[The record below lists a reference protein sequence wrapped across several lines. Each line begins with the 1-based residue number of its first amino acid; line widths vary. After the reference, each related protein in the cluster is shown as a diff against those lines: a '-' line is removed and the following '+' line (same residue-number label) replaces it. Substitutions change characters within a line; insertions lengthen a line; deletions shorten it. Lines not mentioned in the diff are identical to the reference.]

1 MKVFAKSFCV
11 AAFMAAAPPAFAA
24 GEELVWGDTLP
35 KGLDPHVVYDVPMQ
49 VFMLNTYDG
58 LYRYTGNPP
67 ELTPWLAEGHE
78 VSEDGLTWTF
88 KLRDGV
94 TFHDGSELTADDVVY
109 SFKRLLSMGKGPSGA
124 ISPVLQ
130 AENVTK
136 VDDLTVQFQ
145 LDRAYA
151 PFLATMP
158 LVSVVNEDLLTAN
171 EQDGDWG
178 AAWLASN
185 EAGSGAYTMD
195 PETYT
200 PQEIVDLSRFED
212 HFLGWDHNDDPI
224 DVVRAHEVQETST
237 RVLALMRG
245 DIHGTDGYLPP
256 DQVSRVEE
264 SEHGMV
270 RRDESMRIMVIR
282 MNNTRP
288 PFDNVNFRKC
298 VSHAFNYQGFI
309 DVVLKGLVTRNPG
322 PIPGNLWGVPEDV
335 EGYDYD
341 IAKAQEYC
349 DKAREEGAPLDREL
363 EIHIQ
368 AALDQTTQSAQILQQ
383 GMAEVGVTVKL
394 VASTWPN
401 LTTQAGSS
409 DTTPDMWVHWVSAY
423 FLDPENWIGQMYD
436 SDFHGTWKASA
447 YYQND
452 DVDQL
457 LRDARASV
465 DQDERDALY
474 KAAYRQIVEVAA
486 DLSIYNTIV
495 LRGVSKR
502 LEGLQFSPVGSGA
515 EFRYMSLAD

>member
-1 MKVFAKSFCV
+1 MKFFAKSLFV
-11 AAFMAAAPPAFAA
+11 AALMAATPPAFAA
-24 GEELVWGDTLP
+24 EDELIWGDTLP

-67 ELTPWLAEGHE
+67 ELTPWLAESHE
-78 VSEDGLTWTF
+78 VTEDGLTWTF
-88 KLRDGV
+88 KLRDGIK
-94 TFHDGSELTADDVVY
+94 FHDGSDLTADDVVY
-109 SFKRLLSMGKGPSGA
+109 SFKRLLTMGKGPSGA

-130 AENVTK
+130 PDNVSK
-136 VDDLTVQFQ
+136 VDDLTVQFT

-158 LVSVVNEDLLTAN
+158 LVSIVSEDLVKAN
-171 EQDGDWG
+171 EKDGDWG
-178 AAWLASN
+178 AAWLSSN
-185 EAGSGAYTMD
+185 EAGSGAYAMD
-195 PETYT
+195 AETYT

-282 MNNTRP
+282 MNNTKP
-288 PFDNVNFRKC
+288 PFDNINFRKC

-309 DVVLKGLVTRNPG
+309 DVVLKGFVTRNPG

-335 EGYDYD
+335 EGYSYD
-341 IAKAQEYC
+341 IDTAKEYC

-368 AALDQTTQSAQILQQ
+368 SSLDQTTQSAQILQQ

-401 LTTQAGSS
+401 LTTQAGSP

-436 SDFHGTWKASA
+436 SDFHGTWKASS

-452 DVDQL
+452 KVDQL

-465 DQDERDALY
+465 DQDERDELY
-474 KAAYRQIVEVAA
+474 KAAYRQIVEDAP
-486 DLSIYNTIV
+486 DLWIYNTIV
-495 LRGVSKR
+495 LRGISKK